1 MGTLK
6 GEDGAG
12 LSPAHAIAPTPT
24 SHSPACPRTCRGAR
38 VSARRPRAPSA
49 GTVARSSSAWA
60 SSSASVGSG
69 RGTQS
74 LPSAAGGVASG
85 ETSKSTEVMSTPLT
99 PSTRAWWVFEMIAKR
114 SPSSPSTRLSSH
126 SGLVRSSGRANSR
139 PARLRSCSSEPG
151 AGSALWRTW

>member
-6 GEDGAG
+6 GEGGAG

-24 SHSPACPRTCRGAR
+24 SHSPACPSAWRGAR
-38 VSARRPRAPSA
+38 VRARSPRAPSA
-49 GTVARSSSAWA
+49 GTVARSSSAWT

-69 RGTQS
+69 RATHWR
-74 LPSAAGGVASG
+74 PSSAGGVASG

-99 PSTRAWWVFEMIAKR
+99 PSTSAWWVLEMIAKR
-114 SPSSPSTRLSSH
+114 PPSSPSTRLSSH
-126 SGLVRSSGRANSR
+126 SGLVRSSGRANRR

-151 AGSALWRTW
+151 AGRALWRRW